1 MGTLELRFPAAP
13 LNVIEILKIFKL
25 GQPTFALISDFGN
38 AWKQGQAK
46 DDMVIT
52 TGAEFRFS
60 FSLGNFS
67 MLIFNY
73 GWAQS
78 PEAWKND
85 FNKLSENTNLK
96 KIKAG
101 PRPYFRLT
109 LINPF

>member
-1 MGTLELRFPAAP
+1 
-13 LNVIEILKIFKL
+13 
-25 GQPTFALISDFGN
+25 
-38 AWKQGQAK
+38 
-46 DDMVIT
+46 
-52 TGAEFRFS
+52 
-60 FSLGNFS
+60 

-85 FNKLSENTNLK
+85 FNKLSENTNLG

-101 PRPYFRLT
+101 PKPYFRLT